1 MLSDFRFSERLD
13 RMGNETMVT
22 GTTLRTPYDNRLKLV
37 RDTVT
42 MYSSLDDDAAGEL
55 AVHVLRVLNS
65 IPEKVR

>member
-1 MLSDFRFSERLD
+1 
-13 RMGNETMVT
+13 MVT